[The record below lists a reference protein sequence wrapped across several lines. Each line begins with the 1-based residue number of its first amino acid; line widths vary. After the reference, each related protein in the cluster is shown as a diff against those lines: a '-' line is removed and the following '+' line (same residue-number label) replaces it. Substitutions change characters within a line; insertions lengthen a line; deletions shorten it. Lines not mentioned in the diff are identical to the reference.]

1 MPSLREFAL
10 RKSIFRTPAKLRA
23 YPECKNYIF
32 AIAKKQLRK
41 SDCEKAI
48 FALRRVAG
56 VSGVQKL
63 YFCDCEKAIAKKQF
77 SNSGEL
83 RAYPECKNYI
93 FAIAKKRLRKSNFR
107 TPESC
112 GRIRSAKIIFLR
124 LRKSNCEKAIF
135 ALRRVAGVSG
145 VQKLYFCDCEKA
157 FFALRR
163 NSGRIRSAKI
173 LFLHLRKSIF
183 RTPEKFRPDP
193 ECKNYIFAIA
203 KKHFSHSGEI
213 PAGSG
218 VQKFYFCNC
227 EKAFFALR
235 RNSGRIRSAKIIFLR
250 LRKSNCEKAIAKKQ
264 LRKSNC
270 EKAIA
275 KKQLRKSNFRTPE
288 SCGRIRSAKII
299 FLRLRKSNCEKAIFE
314 LRRVAGVSGVQK
326 LYFCDCEKAI
336 AKKAIAKKH
345 FSHSGELRAY
355 PECKNYIFA
364 IAKKRLRKSNFR
376 TPEKFRPDPECK
388 NFIFAIA
395 KKHFSH
401 SGEIPAGSGV
411 QKFYFCNCEK
421 AFFAL
426 RRNSGRIRSAKILF
440 LQLRKSIFRTPEK
453 FRPDPECKNFIFAL
467 AKKHFSH
474 SGELRAYPECKNFI
488 FALAKKHFS
497 HSGELRAYPECKNY
511 IFAIAKKRLRKS
523 NFRTPESCGRIRSAK
538 IIFLRLRK
546 SIFRTPETTPENLF
560 SL

>member
-1 MPSLREFAL
+1 MQ
-10 RKSIFRTPAKLRA
+10 KL
-23 YPECKNYIF
+23 YFC
-32 AIAKKQLRK
+32 
-41 SDCEKAI
+41 DCEKAI
-48 FALRRVAG
+48 AKKRLRKSNFRTPESRGRIRGAKIIFLRLRKSNCEKAIFELRRVAG

-93 FAIAKKRLRKSNFR
+93 FAIAKKQLRKSNFR

-124 LRKSNCEKAIF
+124 LRKS
-135 ALRRVAGVSG
+135 
-145 VQKLYFCDCEKA
+145 
-157 FFALRR
+157 
-163 NSGRIRSAKI
+163 
-173 LFLHLRKSIF
+173 IF

-193 ECKNYIFAIA
+193 ECKNFIFALA
-203 KKHFSHSGEI
+203 KKHFSHSGEV

-218 VQKFYFCNC
+218 VQKLYFCNC

-235 RNSGRIRSAKIIFLR
+235 RNSGRIRSAKILFLQLRKSIFR
-250 LRKSNCEKAIAKKQ
+250 TPEKFRAYPECKNYIFAIAKKQLRKSNCEKAIAKKQ

-270 EKAIA
+270 EKAIAKKQFSNSGELRAYPECKNYIFAIA

-299 FLRLRKSNCEKAIFE
+299 FLRLRKSNCEKSDCEKAFFA

-336 AKKAIAKKH
+336 AKKQ
-345 FSHSGELRAY
+345 FS
-355 PECKNYIFA
+355 N
-364 IAKKRLRKSNFR
+364 
-376 TPEKFRPDPECK
+376 
-388 NFIFAIA
+388 
-395 KKHFSH
+395 

-453 FRPDPECKNFIFAL
+453 FRPDPECKNFIFAI

-474 SGELRAYPECKNFI
+474 SGEIPAGSGVQKFYFCTCEKAF
-488 FALAKKHFS
+488 FALRRVAGVSGVQKFYFCTCEKAFFALRRVAGVSGVQKLYFCDCEKAIAKKQFS

-511 IFAIAKKRLRKS
+511 IFAIAKKH
-523 NFRTPESCGRIRSAK
+523 
-538 IIFLRLRK
+538 
-546 SIFRTPETTPENLF
+546 F
-560 SL
+560 SHSGNNTGKPVQPLSQQYCLPMPDISFFG